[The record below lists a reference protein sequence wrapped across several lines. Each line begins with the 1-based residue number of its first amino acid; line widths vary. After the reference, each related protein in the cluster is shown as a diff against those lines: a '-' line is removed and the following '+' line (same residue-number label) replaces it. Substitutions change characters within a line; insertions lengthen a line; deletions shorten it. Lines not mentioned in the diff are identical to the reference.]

1 MCMCV
6 KLNALVDSEMNVYYV
21 TQVLKQGNNTET
33 MRTNNILE
41 FRNTKLHLLEVYL
54 GSLVKID
61 IE

>member
-6 KLNALVDSEMNVYYV
+6 KLNALVDSEMKVYYV
-21 TQVLKQGNNTET
+21 THVLKQGNNTET

-54 GSLVKID
+54 GSWVKID

>member
-1 MCMCV
+1 MWV
-6 KLNALVDSEMNVYYV
+6 KFNSLFDREMKVCYV

-33 MRTNNILE
+33 MRTNYILE

-54 GSLVKID
+54 GSWVKID